1 VVRKRT
7 ARRTRL
13 PRKFMPEVDMDE
25 LERRIKALLKDR
37 ERRIRVFREF
47 AGGRP

>member
-1 VVRKRT
+1 
-7 ARRTRL
+7 
-13 PRKFMPEVDMDE
+13 MPEVDMDE

>member
-1 VVRKRT
+1 
-7 ARRTRL
+7 
-13 PRKFMPEVDMDE
+13 MPEVDMDE
-25 LERRIKALLKDR
+25 LDRLSKALLKDR